1 MCLPSGEMAGLP
13 TLSISKNVSLS
24 RNRGACAAGRETV
37 ASTANTVRMQASRR
51 VITTSSRCFL
61 IPESGIGQLGKSDN
75 LVIGLVD
82 QPIVRLNWSID
93 RCANQITRL
102 PDYPITA
109 MPRLSRREFTLSVL
123 GAAAASRVV
132 SATVPGL
139 QAPATQAG
147 RAAGTGDTLAGLT
160 LSEAA
165 TRIKAGTV
173 TSTDLV
179 NACLKRIE
187 IYNPKINAFITV
199 TRE

>member
-1 MCLPSGEMAGLP
+1 
-13 TLSISKNVSLS
+13 
-24 RNRGACAAGRETV
+24 
-37 ASTANTVRMQASRR
+37 
-51 VITTSSRCFL
+51 
-61 IPESGIGQLGKSDN
+61 
-75 LVIGLVD
+75 
-82 QPIVRLNWSID
+82 
-93 RCANQITRL
+93 
-102 PDYPITA
+102 

-132 SATVPGL
+132 SATAPGL
-139 QAPATQAG
+139 QAPARQAG
-147 RAAGTGDTLAGLT
+147 HAAGTGDTLAGLT

-199 TRE
+199 PWPP